1 MRGLLYFLRLH
12 GQTLIR
18 VYVYLHQY
26 VEKSIHFKIHFSLT
40 NRQAMLHLNASC
52 IVDYSND
59 AKRMINLC

>member
-1 MRGLLYFLRLH
+1 MRGLLYFLCLH

-26 VEKSIHFKIHFSLT
+26 VEIHFKIYFSLT